1 MKIGV
6 KNLNK
11 SYRDADKD
19 LTVIR
24 SLTADFPEGKTI
36 ALLGASGTGKSTLL
50 HILGGLDRPSA
61 GSVNYDDLDLTSLDP
76 DELAD
81 FRAKHIGFIFQFHH
95 LLPEFDALEN
105 VCMPLF
111 VAGWNKS
118 KAFERGREILS
129 CVGLDARFHHRPSQL
144 SGGEQQRVAV
154 ARALINAPT
163 VVIADE
169 PTGNLDPKNAEEV
182 QQLMHSLNNS
192 AGSTLIVATHSYDL
206 ARSMDIVYEMTS
218 GGELSI
224 WEEKNG

>member
-61 GSVNYDDLDLTSLDP
+61 GSVNYDDLDLTELSP

-111 VAGWNKS
+111 VAGWNKL

-129 CVGLDARFHHRPSQL
+129 CVGLGARFHHRPSQL

-154 ARALINAPT
+154 ARALINAPA

-182 QQLMHSLNNS
+182 QQLMHSLNKS
-192 AGSTLIVATHSYDL
+192 AGSTLIVATHSYEL
-206 ARSMDIVYEMTS
+206 ARSMDIVFEMTS
-218 GGELSI
+218 GGELSV